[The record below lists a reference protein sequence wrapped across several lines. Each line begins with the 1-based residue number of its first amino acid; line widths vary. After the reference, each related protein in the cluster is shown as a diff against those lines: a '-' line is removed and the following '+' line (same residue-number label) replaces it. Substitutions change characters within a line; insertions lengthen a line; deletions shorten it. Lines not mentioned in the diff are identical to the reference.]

1 MEDTDMSYLEIEKV
15 TGRQIIDSR
24 GNPTVEAEVVLKD
37 GMELSAEELLHRERQ
52 PENLKLWSSG
62 IWIRRSSEEK
72 AFRKQLQTSMRKL
85 RLY

>member
-37 GMELSAEELLHRERQ
+37 GQERQ
-52 PENLKLWSSG
+52 PESLKLWSSG
-62 IWIRRSSEEK
+62 IRIRRSSEGK
-72 AFRKQLQTSMRKL
+72 AFRRQLPISMRKL

>member
-37 GMELSAEELLHRERQ
+37 G
-52 PENLKLWSSG
+52 
-62 IWIRRSSEEK
+62 IRRSSEGK
-72 AFRKQLQTSMRKL
+72 AFRRQLPISMRKL